1 MTKSA
6 SSLPPFEGP
15 PPPAKLSPSFS
26 AEATSF
32 LAAEAMVDLSTF
44 IRAEKAA
51 CKAFLFVSTSF
62 SLPDVSC
69 PLTAFSKPLAAES
82 PIKPRKDGTVERK

>member
-26 AEATSF
+26 AEATSS
-32 LAAEAMVDLSTF
+32 LAAEAMVDLSIF

-51 CKAFLFVSTSF
+51 CKAFLFFSTSF
-62 SLPDVSC
+62 SLSDVSC
-69 PLTAFSKPLAAES
+69 PLTAFSKSFDAES
-82 PIKPRKDGTVERK
+82 PIRLRNDGTVERK